1 MGKPLKKTEREEKKK
16 LFIDAMEDSW
26 GMIATSCK
34 RAGISKE
41 TLSNWRKADP
51 EFNKQIDD
59 IKERQKDF
67 VQGQLMT
74 AIRNGNVAATMFF
87 LKTQCGWRETQRLEV
102 DTNTL
107 PDVEKMLREMKEQMD
122 NDGNA

>member
-1 MGKPLKKTEREEKKK
+1 
-16 LFIDAMEDSW
+16 MEDSW

-51 EFNKQIDD
+51 EFDKQIDD

-74 AIRNGNVAATMFF
+74 AIRNGNVAAMMFF
-87 LKTQCGWRETQRLEV
+87 LKTQCQWRETQHISV

-107 PDVEKMLREMKEQMD
+107 PDVEQLLKEMKRQLDEE
-122 NDGNA
+122 DGDA